1 MFQQSAADGKAGGA
15 DSSKRRGELL
25 RLTLAP
31 HLPPPQ
37 PTPPAQIVCSSVVTI
52 CERRFSSFPPRK
64 RLYTTTPFTK
74 NGSSLTMD
82 AQQRALCNH
91 LVEKSPKLSD
101 LEGWL
106 AEHGQWL
113 LDRHIVRGGTGPL
126 TNYPRP
132 ASSKCP
138 THPTTLSCH
147 QSMQTLGQNATNIR
161 AYSLRQPT
169 HNHKLLIWPYYQYY
183 PAHVLKRI
191 SPRY

>member
-1 MFQQSAADGKAGGA
+1 MPPTCHP
-15 DSSKRRGELL
+15 LN
-25 RLTLAP
+25 
-31 HLPPPQ
+31 PPQ
-37 PTPPAQIVCSSVVTI
+37 PAQIVCGSVVTI

-82 AQQRALCNH
+82 AQLRALCNH

-138 THPTTLSCH
+138 THPTTLPCH
-147 QSMQTLGQNATNIR
+147 QSMQTLHATNIR

-169 HNHKLLIWPYYQYY
+169 HNHKLLIWPYYQYH
-183 PAHVLKRI
+183 PAQVLKRVP
-191 SPRY
+191 PRCSNLC